1 MCLSLV
7 RGIFGPTVPT
17 GQPSRQPS
25 QQPTKQPSGMKGTDI
40 YNTVCFSTQYVSLT
54 SIFCFHSLTW
64 FLIYVF
70 LVGQPTMNPSRQPTN
85 QPSRQPSGMKGTDI
99 YNTVCFSTQYV
110 SLTFIFCFHS
120 LTWFVIYVFLVGQP
134 TMNPSR
140 QPSSQP
146 SAQPVMRPSSQPSQQ
161 PTMQPSGQPSRQPT
175 SQPSQQP
182 SAQPSMRPSRQP
194 SGQPTHQPTR
204 QPTSQVNND
213 LVLVTHRTYCLHLSL
228 LIYPSSCSYPYILP
242 LTPLPYILSFLLC
255 DI

>member
-1 MCLSLV
+1 
-7 RGIFGPTVPT
+7 
-17 GQPSRQPS
+17 
-25 QQPTKQPSGMKGTDI
+25 MKGTDI

-146 SAQPVMRPSSQPSQQ
+146 SAQPVMRPSGQPSRYVYFRHFVVVSIIKLAHFLFYFYSYIV
-161 PTMQPSGQPSRQPT
+161 TRQPSSQPSRQP
-175 SQPSQQP
+175 SSVPSDQPS
-182 SAQPSMRPSRQP
+182 SMK
-194 SGQPTHQPTR
+194 GT
-204 QPTSQVNND
+204 
-213 LVLVTHRTYCLHLSL
+213 
-228 LIYPSSCSYPYILP
+228 IMK
-242 LTPLPYILSFLLC
+242 LTNS
-255 DI
+255 